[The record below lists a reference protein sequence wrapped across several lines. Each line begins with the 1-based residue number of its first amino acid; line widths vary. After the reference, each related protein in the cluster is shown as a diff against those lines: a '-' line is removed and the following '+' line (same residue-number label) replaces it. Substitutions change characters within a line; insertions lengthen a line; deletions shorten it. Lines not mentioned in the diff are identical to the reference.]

1 MSRIEHAVPYTA
13 AKKTNY
19 RFVVL
24 SLIFIVYAI
33 NYADRTNI
41 GAVLPFI
48 IDEFHINNFEAGAIA
63 SMFFLGYSLSQ
74 IPAGFFIAKK
84 GIRDLVALSVL
95 GFSAFTWL
103 MGTAGS
109 VLGLKCIRLGLG
121 LTEGPC
127 PVGLASTINN
137 WFPAKEK
144 ATATGVYIAA
154 TMFAPIIVPPLAV
167 WIAVTWGW
175 RWVFFSFAIPGLI
188 VAAAWYLLVRTRP
201 SESRFVSEAEQAFIS
216 DEQAHHST
224 AHQNSTARP
233 NIVTAPRF
241 TLLDKLIRVKALT
254 PVATV
259 KGLFTSRNILG
270 DCLAYFMMVS
280 VLYGLLTWI
289 PLYLVKEKGFTFIS
303 MGLVASMPCI
313 GGFIGAITGGFIS
326 DKLLG
331 RRRKPTM
338 MFTAVTTVVMMLIML
353 NIPGSTVAVCTG
365 LFFVGFCLNI
375 GWPAFTAYGMAVADS
390 KTYPIAAS
398 IINSGGNLGGFVS
411 PMAAGFLLDYTGGF
425 NAVFIYF
432 GICAA
437 LGLLIICTLDEPK

>member
-1 MSRIEHAVPYTA
+1 MSRIDSLVCTG

-24 SLIFIVYAI
+24 AIIFSVYAI

-48 IDEFHINNFEAGAIA
+48 IQEFHINNFEAGAIA
-63 SMFFLGYSLSQ
+63 SMFFLGYAVSQ
-74 IPAGFFIAKK
+74 IPAGFFIAKR
-84 GIRDLVALSVL
+84 GTRGLVALSIF

-103 MGTAGS
+103 MGTVSS
-109 VLGLKCIRLGLG
+109 VFGLKLVRLGLG
-121 LTEGPC
+121 LSEGPC

-167 WIAVTWGW
+167 WIAMTWGW
-175 RWVFFSFAIPGLI
+175 RWVFYSFAIPGI
-188 VAAAWYLLVRTRP
+188 AIAVIWYLFVKSRP
-201 SESRFVSEAEQAFIS
+201 AESGFVSEGELSVINADTNEQQQVR
-216 DEQAHHST
+216 E
-224 AHQNSTARP
+224 
-233 NIVTAPRF
+233 NICRDAKF
-241 TLLDKLIRVKALT
+241 TTLDKIIRVRKLA
-254 PVATV
+254 PISTV
-259 KGLFTSRNILG
+259 KGLFTSKNILG

-289 PLYLVKEKGFTFIS
+289 PLYLVKEKGFDFMR

-313 GGFIGAITGGFIS
+313 GGFVGAIGGGFIS

-338 MFTAVTTVVMMLIML
+338 IFTAISTVIMMIIML
-353 NIPGSTVAVCTG
+353 NIPQNTLAVCTG
-365 LFFVGFCLNI
+365 LFFVGLCLNI
-375 GWPAFTAYGMAVADS
+375 GWPAFTAYGMAVSDS
-390 KTYPIAAS
+390 KTYPIASS

-411 PMAAGFLLDYTGGF
+411 PMVAGFLLDATGSF
-425 NAVFIYF
+425 NSVFIYF
-432 GICAA
+432 GTCAA
-437 LGLLIICTLDEPK
+437 IGLIIILTLDEAQ

>member
-1 MSRIEHAVPYTA
+1 MSRIDSLVCTG

-24 SLIFIVYAI
+24 AIIFAVYAI

-63 SMFFLGYSLSQ
+63 SMFFLGYAISQ
-74 IPAGFFIAKK
+74 IPAGFFIAKR
-84 GIRDLVALSVL
+84 GTRGLVALSIF

-103 MGTAGS
+103 MGTVSS
-109 VLGLKCIRLGLG
+109 VFGLKLVRLGLG
-121 LTEGPC
+121 LSEGPC
-127 PVGLASTINN
+127 PVGLASSINN

-175 RWVFFSFAIPGLI
+175 RWVFYSFAIPGI
-188 VAAAWYLLVRTRP
+188 VIAVVWYLFVKSKP
-201 SESRFVSEAEQAFIS
+201 SESRFVSESELTVINDGAGAQEKPR
-216 DEQAHHST
+216 E
-224 AHQNSTARP
+224 
-233 NIVTAPRF
+233 NIQLAPKF
-241 TLLDKLIRVKALT
+241 ATLDKLIRVKKLA
-254 PVATV
+254 PIDTV
-259 KGLFTSRNILG
+259 KGLFTSKNILG

-289 PLYLVKEKGFTFIS
+289 PLYLVKEKGFDFMS

-313 GGFIGAITGGFIS
+313 GGFVGAIGGGYIS

-338 MFTAVTTVVMMLIML
+338 IFTAISTVIMMVIML
-353 NIPGSTVAVCTG
+353 NIPQNTMAVCAG
-365 LFFVGFCLNI
+365 LFMVGLCLNI
-375 GWPAFTAYGMAVADS
+375 GWPAFTAYGMAVSDS
-390 KTYPIAAS
+390 ETYPIASS

-411 PMAAGFLLDYTGGF
+411 PMVAGFLLDFTGSF
-425 NAVFIYF
+425 NSVFTYF
-432 GICAA
+432 GACAA
-437 LGLLIICTLDEPK
+437 IGLIVILTLDEAQ

>member
-1 MSRIEHAVPYTA
+1 MSRIDSLVCTG

-24 SLIFIVYAI
+24 AIIFSVYAI

-48 IDEFHINNFEAGAIA
+48 IQEFHINNFEAGAIA
-63 SMFFLGYSLSQ
+63 SMFFLGYAVSQ
-74 IPAGFFIAKK
+74 IPAGFFIAKR
-84 GIRDLVALSVL
+84 GTRGLVALSIF

-103 MGTAGS
+103 MGTVSS
-109 VLGLKCIRLGLG
+109 VLGLKLVRLGLG
-121 LTEGPC
+121 LSEGPC

-137 WFPAKEK
+137 WFPTKEK

-175 RWVFFSFAIPGLI
+175 RWVFYSFAVPGI
-188 VAAAWYLLVRTRP
+188 VIAVIWYLFVKSRP
-201 SESRFVSEAEQAFIS
+201 AESRQVSESELAVITDNPGHEKQARENIQMDARFA
-216 DEQAHHST
+216 T
-224 AHQNSTARP
+224 
-233 NIVTAPRF
+233 
-241 TLLDKLIRVKALT
+241 LDKLIRVRKLA
-254 PVATV
+254 PIATV
-259 KGLFTSRNILG
+259 KGLFTSKNILG

-289 PLYLVKEKGFTFIS
+289 PLYLVKEKGFDFMR

-313 GGFIGAITGGFIS
+313 GGFVGAIGGGYIS

-338 MFTAVTTVVMMLIML
+338 IFTAISTVIMMIIML
-353 NIPGSTVAVCTG
+353 NIPQNTMAVCVG
-365 LFFVGFCLNI
+365 LFFVGLCLNI
-375 GWPAFTAYGMAVADS
+375 GWPAFTAYGMAVSDS
-390 KTYPIAAS
+390 KTYPIASS

-411 PMAAGFLLDYTGGF
+411 PMVAGFLLDTTGSF
-425 NAVFIYF
+425 NSVFTYF
-432 GICAA
+432 GACAA
-437 LGLLIICTLDEPK
+437 VGLIVILTLDEAQ

>member
-1 MSRIEHAVPYTA
+1 MSRIEQTLPYTN

-24 SLIFIVYAI
+24 SLIFIVYAL

-48 IDEFHINNFEAGAIA
+48 IDEFHISNFEAGAIA
-63 SMFFLGYSLSQ
+63 SMFFLGYALSQ
-74 IPAGFFIAKK
+74 IPAGFLIAKK
-84 GIRDLVALSVL
+84 GTRGLVALSIF

-103 MGTAGS
+103 MGTASS
-109 VLGLKCIRLGLG
+109 VLGLKFIRLGLG

-144 ATATGVYIAA
+144 ATATGVYIAS
-154 TMFAPIIVPPLAV
+154 TMFAPILVPPLAV

-175 RWVFFSFAIPGLI
+175 RWVFFSFAVPGI
-188 VAAAWYLLVRTRP
+188 VIAIIWYLLVKSRP
-201 SESRFVSEAEQAFIS
+201 VESKFVSKQELDYIN
-216 DEQAHHST
+216 DEQAEGVG
-224 AHQNSTARP
+224 QGRRQ
-233 NIVTAPRF
+233 NIVINQKF
-241 TLLDKLIRVKALT
+241 SLLDKFIRVRELT
-254 PVATV
+254 PVSNV
-259 KGLFTSRNILG
+259 KGLFTSKNILG

-289 PLYLVKEKGFTFIS
+289 PLYLVKEKGFDFMS

-313 GGFIGAITGGFIS
+313 GGFIGAISGGYIS

-338 MFTAVTTVVMMLIML
+338 IFTAISTVIMMVIML
-353 NIPGSTVAVCTG
+353 NIPQNTVAVCLG

-375 GWPAFTAYGMAVADS
+375 GWPAFTAYGMAVSDS
-390 KTYPIAAS
+390 NIYPVTAS
-398 IINSGGNLGGFVS
+398 VINTGGNLGGFVS
-411 PMAAGFLLDYTGGF
+411 PMLAGFLLDYTGSF
-425 NAVFIYF
+425 NAVFTCF

-437 LGLLIICTLDEPK
+437 IGLAVILMIDEPR

>member
-1 MSRIEHAVPYTA
+1 MSRIEQA
-13 AKKTNY
+13 AAYIPIKKSNY

-84 GIRDLVALSVL
+84 GIRGLVALSVL

-127 PVGLASTINN
+127 PVGLTSTINN

-144 ATATGVYIAA
+144 ATATGVFIAA

-188 VAAAWYLLVRTRP
+188 AAVLWYLLVRTRP
-201 SESRFVSEAEQAFIS
+201 SESRFVSEAEQEFINA
-216 DEQAHHST
+216 DKEKTH
-224 AHQNSTARP
+224 TARQ
-233 NIVTAPRF
+233 NIVIAPRF
-241 TLLDKLIRVKALT
+241 ALLDKLIRVRALA

-313 GGFIGAITGGFIS
+313 GGFVGAITGGFIS

-338 MFTAVTTVVMMLIML
+338 IFTAVTTVVMMLIML
-353 NIPGSTVAVCTG
+353 NIPGDTFAVCTG

-411 PMAAGFLLDYTGGF
+411 PMVAGFLLDYTGGF

-432 GICAA
+432 GVCAA
-437 LGLLIICTLDEPK
+437 IGLLIIFTLDEPK

>member
-1 MSRIEHAVPYTA
+1 MSRIDSLVCTGT
-13 AKKTNY
+13 KKTHY
-19 RFVVL
+19 RFLVL
-24 SLIFIVYAI
+24 AIIFAVYAI

-48 IDEFHINNFEAGAIA
+48 IEEFHINNFEAGAIA
-63 SMFFLGYSLSQ
+63 SMFFLGYAVSQ
-74 IPAGFFIAKK
+74 IPAGFFIAKR
-84 GIRDLVALSVL
+84 GTRGLVALSIF

-103 MGTAGS
+103 MGTVSS
-109 VLGLKCIRLGLG
+109 VFGLKLVRLGLG
-121 LTEGPC
+121 LSEGPC

-175 RWVFFSFAIPGLI
+175 RWVFYSFAIPGIFIAI
-188 VAAAWYLLVRTRP
+188 VWYLFVKSRP
-201 SESRFVSEAEQAFIS
+201 ADSGFVSEAELAVINA
-216 DEQAHHST
+216 DTNEQQQVR
-224 AHQNSTARP
+224 QN
-233 NIVTAPRF
+233 IEMHPRF
-241 TLLDKLIRVKALT
+241 ATLDKFIRVKKLA
-254 PVATV
+254 PIATV
-259 KGLFTSRNILG
+259 KGLFTSKNILG

-289 PLYLVKEKGFTFIS
+289 PLYLVKEKGFDFMR

-313 GGFIGAITGGFIS
+313 GGFVGAIGGGFIS

-338 MFTAVTTVVMMLIML
+338 IFTAISTVIMMVIML
-353 NIPGSTVAVCTG
+353 NIPQSTLAVCTG
-365 LFFVGFCLNI
+365 LFFVGLCLNI
-375 GWPAFTAYGMAVADS
+375 GWPAFTAYGMAVSDS
-390 KTYPIAAS
+390 KTYPIASS

-411 PMAAGFLLDYTGGF
+411 PMVAGYLLDTTNSF
-425 NAVFIYF
+425 NSVFTYF
-432 GICAA
+432 GACAA
-437 LGLLIICTLDEPK
+437 IGLLIILTLDEAQ

>member
-1 MSRIEHAVPYTA
+1 MSRIDSLVCTGT
-13 AKKTNY
+13 KKTHY
-19 RFVVL
+19 RFLVL
-24 SLIFIVYAI
+24 AIIFAVYAI

-48 IDEFHINNFEAGAIA
+48 IEEFHINNFEAGAIA
-63 SMFFLGYSLSQ
+63 SMFFLGYAVSQ
-74 IPAGFFIAKK
+74 IPAGFFIAKR
-84 GIRDLVALSVL
+84 GTRGVVALSIF

-103 MGTAGS
+103 MGTVSS
-109 VLGLKCIRLGLG
+109 VFGLKLVRLGLG
-121 LTEGPC
+121 LSEGPC

-175 RWVFFSFAIPGLI
+175 RWVFYSFAIPGIFIAI
-188 VAAAWYLLVRTRP
+188 VWYLFVKSRP
-201 SESRFVSEAEQAFIS
+201 ADSGFVSEAELAVINA
-216 DEQAHHST
+216 DTNEQ
-224 AHQNSTARP
+224 QQVRK
-233 NIVTAPRF
+233 NIEMHPRF
-241 TLLDKLIRVKALT
+241 ATLDKFIRVKKLA
-254 PVATV
+254 PIATV
-259 KGLFTSRNILG
+259 KGLFTSKNILG

-289 PLYLVKEKGFTFIS
+289 PLYLVKEKGFDFMR

-313 GGFIGAITGGFIS
+313 GGFVGAIGGGFIS

-338 MFTAVTTVVMMLIML
+338 IFTAISTVIMMVIML
-353 NIPGSTVAVCTG
+353 NIPQSTLAVCTG
-365 LFFVGFCLNI
+365 LFFVGLCLNI
-375 GWPAFTAYGMAVADS
+375 GWPAFTAYGMAVSDS
-390 KTYPIAAS
+390 KTYPIASS

-411 PMAAGFLLDYTGGF
+411 PMVAGYLLDTTNSF
-425 NAVFIYF
+425 NSVFTYF
-432 GICAA
+432 GACAA
-437 LGLLIICTLDEPK
+437 IGLLIILTLDEAQ

>member
-1 MSRIEHAVPYTA
+1 MSRIEQA
-13 AKKTNY
+13 AAYIPIKKSNY

-84 GIRDLVALSVL
+84 GIRGLVALSVL

-127 PVGLASTINN
+127 PVGLTSTINN

-144 ATATGVYIAA
+144 ATATGVFIAA

-188 VAAAWYLLVRTRP
+188 AAALWYLLVRTRP
-201 SESRFVSEAEQAFIS
+201 SESRFVSEAEQEFINADKAKS
-216 DEQAHHST
+216 ST
-224 AHQNSTARP
+224 TRQ
-233 NIVTAPRF
+233 NIVIAPRF
-241 TLLDKLIRVKALT
+241 ALLDKLIRVRALA

-313 GGFIGAITGGFIS
+313 GGFAGAITGGFIS

-338 MFTAVTTVVMMLIML
+338 IFTAVTTVVMMLIML
-353 NIPGSTVAVCTG
+353 NIPGDTFAVCTG

-437 LGLLIICTLDEPK
+437 IGLLIIFTLDEPK

>member
-1 MSRIEHAVPYTA
+1 MSRIEQILPYA
-13 AKKTNY
+13 NARKTNY

-24 SLIFIVYAI
+24 ALIFIVYAL

-48 IDEFHINNFEAGAIA
+48 IDEFHISNFEAGSIA
-63 SMFFLGYSLSQ
+63 SMFFLGYALSQ
-74 IPAGFFIAKK
+74 IPAGFLIAKR
-84 GIRDLVALSVL
+84 GIRGLVALSIF

-103 MGTAGS
+103 MGTASS
-109 VLGLKCIRLGLG
+109 VLGLKGIRLGLG

-144 ATATGVYIAA
+144 ATATGVYIAS
-154 TMFAPIIVPPLAV
+154 TMFAPILVPPLAV
-167 WIAVTWGW
+167 WIALTWGW
-175 RWVFFSFAIPGLI
+175 RWVFFSFAIPGIIIAL
-188 VAAAWYLLVRTRP
+188 AWYLLVKTRP
-201 SESRFVSEAEQAFIS
+201 AESKFVSKQELGYIN
-216 DEQAHHST
+216 DECT
-224 AHQNSTARP
+224 AGKGARW
-233 NIVTAPRF
+233 NIVMDKKFSA
-241 TLLDKLIRVKALT
+241 LDKMIRVRELT
-254 PVATV
+254 PIDSV
-259 KGLFTSRNILG
+259 KGVFTSKNIIG

-289 PLYLVKEKGFTFIS
+289 PLYLVKEKGFDFMR

-313 GGFIGAITGGFIS
+313 GGFVGAILGGYIS

-338 MFTAVTTVVMMLIML
+338 IFTAISTVVMMFIML
-353 NIPGSTVAVCTG
+353 NIAQITAVVCLG

-375 GWPAFTAYGMAVADS
+375 GWPAFTAYGMAASDA
-390 KTYPIAAS
+390 KIYPVTAS
-398 IINSGGNLGGFVS
+398 VINTGGNLGGFVS
-411 PMAAGFLLDYTGGF
+411 PMLAGFLLDYTGSF
-425 NAVFIYF
+425 NTVFTYF

-437 LGLLIICTLDEPK
+437 VGLAVILIIDEPR

>member
-1 MSRIEHAVPYTA
+1 MSRIEQA
-13 AKKTNY
+13 AAYIPIKKSNY

-84 GIRDLVALSVL
+84 GIRGLVALSVL

-109 VLGLKCIRLGLG
+109 VLGL
-121 LTEGPC
+121 TEGPC
-127 PVGLASTINN
+127 PVGLTSTINN

-144 ATATGVYIAA
+144 ATATGVFIAA

-188 VAAAWYLLVRTRP
+188 AAALWYLLVRTRP
-201 SESRFVSEAEQAFIS
+201 SESRFVSEAEQEFINADKAKS
-216 DEQAHHST
+216 ST
-224 AHQNSTARP
+224 SRQ
-233 NIVTAPRF
+233 NIVLAPRF
-241 TLLDKLIRVKALT
+241 ALLDKLIRVRALA

-313 GGFIGAITGGFIS
+313 GGLIGAIAGGFIS

-353 NIPGSTVAVCTG
+353 NIPENTLAVCTG

-411 PMAAGFLLDYTGGF
+411 PMVAGFLLDYTGGF

-437 LGLLIICTLDEPK
+437 IGLLIIFTLDEPK